1 MLDDLI
7 HDGIALG
14 IAQAGAATLL
24 ALAALWV
31 ARRWRIHLERET
43 LVALARGLV
52 QIVAVGAVLVLLLEG
67 PDWTSGLVLLA
78 MMGTAAG
85 IAGRRAGGIPEARR
99 VCFYAIAFG
108 AGVVILLMTA
118 AGVIDT
124 AITALV
130 PVGSM
135 IIASAMN
142 TTALALERFRS
153 DVEAHAGRVEAGLSL
168 GAAPETAVA
177 PYVEAAVAASLIPRI
192 DTLRSLGIVW
202 IPGLMTGM
210 LLAGAD
216 PIYAALYQFVVVGMI
231 YASSGLSS
239 VASTLLIR
247 RHAFT
252 EAAQLRLRPE
262 GGAA

>member
-7 HDGIALG
+7 HGRIALG

-24 ALAALWV
+24 ALAALWL
-31 ARRWRIHLERET
+31 ARRRRIHLERDT

-52 QIVAVGAVLVLLLEG
+52 QIVGVGAVLVLLLEG
-67 PDWTSGLVLLA
+67 PHWTSGLVLLA
-78 MMGTAAG
+78 MMGTAAA
-85 IAGRRAGGIPEARR
+85 IAGRRGAGLPEARR
-99 VCFYAIAFG
+99 VSFYGIAFG

-124 AITALV
+124 AVTALV

-153 DVEAHAGRVEAGLSL
+153 EVTAHAGRVEAGLSL
-168 GAAPETAVA
+168 GAAPETVVM
-177 PYVEAAVAASLIPRI
+177 PYVRAAVAASLIPRI

-216 PIYAALYQFVVVGMI
+216 PLYAALYQFVVVAMI

-239 VASTLLIR
+239 VASALLIR
-247 RHAFT
+247 HRAFT
-252 EAAQLRLRPE
+252 DAEQLRLRPD
-262 GGAA
+262 GGPA

>member
-7 HDGIALG
+7 QGQIALG
-14 IAQAGAATLL
+14 AAQAAAATLL

-31 ARRWRIHLERET
+31 ARRHRIHLERET
-43 LVALARGLV
+43 LVALGRGLV

-67 PDWTSGLVLLA
+67 PGWTGGLVLLA
-78 MMGTAAG
+78 MMGTAAL
-85 IAGRRAGGIPEARR
+85 IAGRRAAGIPGARE
-99 VCFYAIAFG
+99 VSFYGIAFG
-108 AGVVILLMTA
+108 AGVVIALMTA

-124 AITALV
+124 AITVLI

-135 IIASAMN
+135 IIANAMN

-153 DVEAHAGRVEAGLSL
+153 ELESHAGRIEAGLSL
-168 GAAPETAVA
+168 GAAPEAVVT
-177 PYVEAAVAASLIPRI
+177 PYVQAAVAASLIPRI
-192 DTLRSLGIVW
+192 DGLRSLGIVW
-202 IPGLMTGM
+202 IPGVMTGM

-216 PIYAALYQFVVVGMI
+216 PLYAALYQFVIVGMI

-247 RHAFT
+247 RRAFS
-252 EAAQLRLRPE
+252 AAEQLLLRA
-262 GGAA
+262 GG